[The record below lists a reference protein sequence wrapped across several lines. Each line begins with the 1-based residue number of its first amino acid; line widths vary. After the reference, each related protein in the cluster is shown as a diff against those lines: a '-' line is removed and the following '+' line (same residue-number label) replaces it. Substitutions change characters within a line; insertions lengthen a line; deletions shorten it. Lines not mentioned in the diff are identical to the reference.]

1 MMELFRNTPGLG
13 ELDVRLIERIAPQNQ
28 QLKLTLGFLYQT
40 RSMTT
45 STRWNSFRS
54 E

>member
-1 MMELFRNTPGLG
+1 MELFRNTPGLG
-13 ELDVRLIERIAPQNQ
+13 ELDVRLIARIEPQNQ
-28 QLKLTLGFLYQT
+28 QLKLVLGFLNQT
-40 RSMTT
+40 RSITT